1 MNSENPNTKTGDSK
15 LLSQAGKARRD
26 SMRDELQTEF
36 VRLHARRRRT
46 RTALALSPAFALM
59 IAAATWWAWPV
70 DSAVNPANQ
79 VAEVLQPTA
88 PNALLSEP
96 EIAVAETTNSHLEF
110 ELINDDQLLDL
121 LAEAGHPSALAWFD
135 GKPVVI
141 PLVKKTTL

>member
-1 MNSENPNTKTGDSK
+1 MNSEKPNAKTGDSQ
-15 LLSQAGKARRD
+15 LLSEAAQSRRD

-46 RTALALSPAFALM
+46 RTALAMSPAIALL

-70 DSAVNPANQ
+70 DSSVNPANQ
-79 VAEVLQPTA
+79 VAEELQPTA

-96 EIAVAETTNSHLEF
+96 EIAVAEPTNSHLEF

-121 LAEAGHPSALAWFD
+121 LAEAGHHLPWPGLKENPS
-135 GKPVVI
+135 
-141 PLVKKTTL
+141 